1 MTTLDQISV
10 NQVNQNGLENRSER
24 ERAVDRSLDQK
35 ANVTKVVRKANRKES
50 DTRVR
55 AVQKIVPMKALKP
68 KAVHI
73 MRKIKKNRGK
83 RCQGLSIFFR
93 WFYNVPILIKFP
105 FLLFL

>member
-24 ERAVDRSLDQK
+24 ERAVDGSLDQK
-35 ANVTKVVRKANRKES
+35 ANVIKVDRKAKT
-50 DTRVR
+50 DTIVR
-55 AVQKIVPMKALKP
+55 PVQKIVPMKALKP
-68 KAVHI
+68 KAVHM

-93 WFYNVPILIKFP
+93 WVYNVPILIKFP